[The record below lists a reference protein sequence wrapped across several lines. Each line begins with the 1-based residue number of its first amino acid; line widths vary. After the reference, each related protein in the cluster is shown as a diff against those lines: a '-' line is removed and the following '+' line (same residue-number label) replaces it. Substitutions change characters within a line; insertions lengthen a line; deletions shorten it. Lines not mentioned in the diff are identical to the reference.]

1 LSAFYSILL
10 VKATSNFGGTIYY
23 NVNN

>member
-10 VKATSNFGGTIYY
+10 VKATNLGGGNTYY